1 FGSFTAQAQQNKR
14 LTVQI
19 QNGSIMDCI
28 KSIEGQTDYSF
39 LFSNSIGVDKKVTV
53 NCVNQT
59 LDQVLTTVFGNNG
72 ISYEIDGRQIT
83 LTRTAAQQPGGRRT
97 ISGKVTDKQGEPLM
111 GVGVLIAGTTNGAI
125 TGSDGSYSLSAAAGA
140 LTLEVTSMGYVSQ
153 QIQVASTQGVVN
165 IVLNEDALSLQET
178 VVVGY
183 ATQKKANLTGAVA
196 TVNVTQDINKRTVNT
211 ISNLLA
217 GAAPGLVALANS
229 SSGSRPG
236 ANSAAL
242 TIRGTG
248 TTNDSSPLV
257 VVDGI
262 VSSMDYVNPADVENI
277 SILKDAASSAIYG
290 SRAANGVILIT
301 TKKGKSG
308 KPTVTYNGLFSLEK
322 VYKGSHYFDIE
333 SNYADYMEWLNYA
346 CDNAGVKRYFT
357 EDKIQ
362 EWRAHEND
370 TDPQSKLYWPNTD
383 WTKVFFRTAQVQ
395 NHTVSLQGGS
405 DNVRYFVSGNFYKNP
420 GVVPWTDYKKI
431 SLRSNL
437 EVDITKFLTLGL
449 NLSAFRSEMDPNSGV
464 ASSDGD
470 AITYGAAAGSP
481 GLVLK
486 SPDGRYGEFNNTQ
499 DNMGIVNANAYRR
512 LNFYNHDIPEV
523 QNSMIPKFSVKLTP
537 FIGFEIEGSYTFNY
551 RTHHIVHVLQDM
563 DLWRWSPTEGEV
575 RDLKTVNVYR
585 RQWWYEYRYE
595 TADLVAR
602 YNKTFFDNLKF
613 GAIVG
618 TSGEYY
624 NSDWSYA
631 LKFNDETLS
640 PGEHNDYRLTNGWGT
655 MTTAKSV
662 ASYMSGGPSEWAM
675 RSYFGRINLNWADK
689 YLLEANLRA
698 DGSSRFAP
706 DKRWGWFPSVSAGWV
721 ISSEDFFN
729 NPGLINFLKL
739 RASYGSLGNNS
750 VGNYAWQSVYGTY
763 NGVWNNGTNA
773 AGLSINSISN
783 RAITWEKTT
792 VTNIG
797 LDFNMLRYRLSGSA
811 EVYDKTTDGILLSI
825 PASLTNGNV
834 STPTQNAA
842 VVQNRGVELQLGWN
856 DHIGQVNYRINGNVS
871 YNRNKVVD
879 YAVPTV
885 GTYNI
890 EEGQPLNYLNVV
902 PVDRLV
908 RTDADVA
915 YIDQLLKSKP
925 DLFKTWA
932 RPEKGDILYA
942 DANGDGVL
950 DTGDR
955 IKFSNGNMP
964 VWNYG
969 FTISLDWKGFDFSMM
984 FNGVADWKDLYM
996 DNLVWNPSPRYGYS
1010 LNKYIKDNSYQAG
1023 VNELTAKFPRAI
1035 LYTGDATRNRRLSEF
1050 WVYDRAYF
1058 RLRNA
1063 QLGYTVPSR
1072 ITKKAY
1078 ISNLRV
1084 FCSVDNAFTITN
1096 WPGFD
1101 PEVARSRAAMN
1112 HPTTRVTT
1120 FGINVSL

>member
-1 FGSFTAQAQQNKR
+1 MLMLALAAFAGAALTPTATYAAQVQQTGVAKGVVTDSQGPVIGAGVVVKGSPTKGTITGADGSFELRNVERGAV
-14 LTVQI
+14 LVI
-19 QNGSIMDCI
+19 SCI
-28 KSIEGQTDYSF
+28 GYNDVE
-39 LFSNSIGVDKKVTV
+39 VVW
-53 NCVNQT
+53 
-59 LDQVLTTVFGNNG
+59 
-72 ISYEIDGRQIT
+72 
-83 LTRTAAQQPGGRRT
+83 
-97 ISGKVTDKQGEPLM
+97 
-111 GVGVLIAGTTNGAI
+111 NGA
-125 TGSDGSYSLSAAAGA
+125 TLNVSL
-140 LTLEVTSMGYVSQ
+140 EE
-153 QIQVASTQGVVN
+153 ST
-165 IVLNEDALSLQET
+165 LSLDET

-183 ATQKKANLTGAVA
+183 ATQRKANLTGAVA
-196 TVNVTQDINKRTVNT
+196 TVNVDKDINKRTMNT

-262 VSSMDYVNPADVENI
+262 VSSMDYVNPADVENL

-308 KPTVTYNGLFSLEK
+308 KPTVTYNGLFSLEQ

-333 SNYADYMEWLNYA
+333 SNYADYMEWLNLSA
-346 CDNAGVKRYFT
+346 KNAGGRDYYYFSQA
-357 EDKIQ
+357 KID

-370 TDPQSKLYWPNTD
+370 KDPQSKLYWPNTD
-383 WTKVFFRTAQVQ
+383 WTKEFFRTANVH
-395 NHTVSLQGGS
+395 NHTLSIQGGS
-405 DNVRYFVSGNFYKNP
+405 DNVRYFVSGNYYSNP
-420 GVVPWTDYKKI
+420 GVIQWTDYKKF

-437 EVDITKFLTLGL
+437 EMDVTKFLTMGL
-449 NLSAFRSEMDPNSGV
+449 NMSAFRSEMDPNSGV

-486 SPDGRYGEFNNTQ
+486 SPDGRYGEFNNTE
-499 DNMGIVNANAYRR
+499 DNMGIVNANAFRR

-523 QNSMIPKFSVKLTP
+523 QSSFIPKFSIKLKP
-537 FIGFEIEGSYTFNY
+537 FAGFEIEGSYTFNY

-585 RQWWYEYRYE
+585 RQWWYEYRHE

-602 YNKTFFDNLKF
+602 YNKNFFDDKLKL
-613 GAIVG
+613 GVIAG

-624 NSDWSYA
+624 KSDWSYA

-640 PGEHNDYRLTNGWGT
+640 AGEHNDYRLTNGWGT

-662 ASYMSGGPSEWAM
+662 ASYMSGDPSEWAM
-675 RSYFGRINLNWADK
+675 RSFFGRINLNWDDK
-689 YLLEANLRA
+689 YLFEANFRA

-706 DKRWGWFPSVSAGWV
+706 DNRWGYFPSFSAGWV
-721 ISSEDFFN
+721 ISNEGFFN
-729 NPGLINFLKL
+729 KAGLVNFLKL

-773 AGLSINSISN
+773 QGLSINSISN
-783 RAITWEKTT
+783 KAITWEKTT

-797 LDFNMLRYRLSGSA
+797 VDFNMLSNRLTGA
-811 EVYDKTTDGILLSI
+811 VELYDKTTDGILLSI

-842 VVQNRGVELQLGWN
+842 VVQNRGFEVQLGWN
-856 DHIGQVNYRINGNVS
+856 DKIGQVGYRISGNVS
-871 YNRNKVVD
+871 YNKNKVKD
-879 YAVPTV
+879 YAVPVV

-890 EEGQPLNYLNVV
+890 EEGQPLYYLNVV

-915 YIDQLLKSKP
+915 YIDELLKTKP

-955 IKFSNGNMP
+955 VKFSNGNMP

-969 FTISLDWKGFDFSMM
+969 FSLAFDWKGFDLSMM

-996 DNLVWNPSPRYGYS
+996 DNLIWNPSPRYGYS
-1010 LNKYIKDNSYQAG
+1010 LNKYIKDNSYQEG
-1023 VNELTAKFPRAI
+1023 VNELTAKFPRAL
-1035 LYTGDATRNRRLSEF
+1035 LYTMDATRNRRLSEF
-1050 WVYDRAYF
+1050 WIYDRAYF
-1058 RLRNA
+1058 RLRNV
-1063 QLGYTVPSR
+1063 QLGYTVPANIVRKFSV
-1072 ITKKAY
+1072 
-1078 ISNLRV
+1078 SNLRV
-1084 FCSVDNAFTITN
+1084 FCSVDNAFTITE

-1120 FGINVSL
+1120 FGINISL